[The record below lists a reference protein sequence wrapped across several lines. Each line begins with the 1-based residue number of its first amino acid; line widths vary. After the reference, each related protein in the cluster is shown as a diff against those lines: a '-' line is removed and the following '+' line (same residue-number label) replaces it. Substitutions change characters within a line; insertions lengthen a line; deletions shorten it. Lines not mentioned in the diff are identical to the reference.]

1 MSKRTLF
8 IISAAFAV
16 INLAAFLV
24 NLYVVLYDTP
34 DSFTYPNLYIVNPA
48 SLLLAVAGMLY
59 ARS

>member
-8 IISAAFAV
+8 IVSAVFAV
-16 INLAAFLV
+16 INIIAFLV

-34 DSFTYPNLYIVNPA
+34 DNFTYPNLYIVNPA
-48 SLLLAVAGMLY
+48 SLLLAIAGMLY